1 FPLMAIAITDD
12 HRALAGTASDFLA
25 RHDARAAA
33 RALLEA
39 PAEGLPAFWDDLR
52 RLGWLRLHLPAE
64 HRGSGS
70 GPPRPGVVVDAPG
83 AAVAPGPFV
92 PTVIASA
99 VLAAAGDD
107 GTRAKF
113 LPGLAAGTSA
123 GAVALGGDVTVTDG
137 VARGSAGTVL
147 GGGLADV
154 LLVPVGDDVAVVD
167 VAAGGVTVDS
177 PTNLHP
183 SRPSAPG
190 TPDGAAAA

>member
-1 FPLMAIAITDD
+1 LHIPEE
-12 HRALAGTASDFLA
+12 HGGSGY
-25 RHDARAAA
+25 
-33 RALLEA
+33 
-39 PAEGLPAFWDDLR
+39 GLPEL
-52 RLGWLRLHLPAE
+52 
-64 HRGSGS
+64 
-70 GPPRPGVVVDAPG
+70 VVVVEALG

-123 GAVALGGDVTVTDG
+123 GAAALGGDVTVTDG

-154 LLVPVGDDVAVVD
+154 LLVPVGDDVAVID
-167 VAAGGVTVDS
+167 VAAGGVQVDS
-177 PTNLHP
+177 PTNLDP
-183 SRPSAPG
+183 ARRSARI
-190 TPDGAAAA
+190 TLDGAAATVLPGARRALVD